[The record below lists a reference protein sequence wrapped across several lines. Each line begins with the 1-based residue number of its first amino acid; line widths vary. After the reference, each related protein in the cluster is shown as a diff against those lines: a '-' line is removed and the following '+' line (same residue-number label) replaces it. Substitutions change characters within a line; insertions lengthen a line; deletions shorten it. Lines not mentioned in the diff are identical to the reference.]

1 MTARDGSPVKVSDE
15 AMRSIRIRE
24 KGEGTTDI
32 EEVKGENGAVNSE
45 IYDLSGRRVMLPQ
58 KGGVYI
64 VGGKKIVY

>member
-24 KGEGTTDI
+24 KGEGTTGI
-32 EEVKGENGAVNSE
+32 EEVKGENGEVKT